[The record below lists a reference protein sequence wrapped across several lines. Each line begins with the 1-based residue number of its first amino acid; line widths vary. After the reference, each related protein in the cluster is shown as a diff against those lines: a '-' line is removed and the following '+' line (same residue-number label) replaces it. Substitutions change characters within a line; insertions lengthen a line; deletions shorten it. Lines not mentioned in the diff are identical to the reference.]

1 MSVEI
6 ERKYLVNGDEW
17 KTVQPVALRQG
28 YLNTD
33 KSRTVR
39 VRTAGPNAFLTV
51 KGATINL
58 SRPEF
63 EYLIPFEDAQAMLQL
78 CSDSIIEK
86 QRYTVP
92 IGELIWEIDE
102 FSGANKGLVIAE
114 VELKS
119 ESQEVVLPAWIG
131 DEVSADPRYFNSVL
145 ALTPY
150 SKWEDT

>member
-51 KGATINL
+51 KGATTNL

-119 ESQEVVLPAWIG
+119 ESQEVVLPDWIG
-131 DEVSADPRYFNSVL
+131 AEVSGDPRYFNSAL